1 MCPPFG
7 KSNLLSQEQR
17 FNEYILTS
25 LRTKKGCDLDYV
37 KSRFS
42 PFLVDFLTFSVKKWL
57 KNGEIEQK
65 GRFLVLTKKG
75 KLVADW
81 VASELFYIS

>member
-1 MCPPFG
+1 M
-7 KSNLLSQEQR
+7 
-17 FNEYILTS
+17 
-25 LRTKKGCDLDYV
+25 
-37 KSRFS
+37 
-42 PFLVDFLTFSVKKWL
+42 KKWL